1 MATAAAL
8 GHAARRL
15 GGTGSGALRQ
25 TQEAAASRLSS
36 AVEGRL
42 MPRRLA
48 HTEVQNPCPC
58 GKFVNAAELK
68 RIQKMTEELY
78 EAVSGAHNK
87 YWWKDQDRRMNT
99 ALLRQLSDHVC
110 RRSSGDP
117 TWYVYERNDRVFLL
131 FFCP

>member
-15 GGTGSGALRQ
+15 GGSSALRQ

-58 GKFVNAAELK
+58 GKFVDDAELK
-68 RIQKMTEELY
+68 RIQKMKEELY
-78 EAVSGAHNK
+78 EAVSGAHKK

-117 TWYVYERNDRVFLL
+117 TWYVYQRSSFSSL
-131 FFCP
+131 FFVPIV